1 MVNRAAKFGNFL
13 DQAAAE
19 KTVFGRGGQKNR
31 FDVVGQGFIGVS
43 HLQLFFKV

>member
-19 KTVFGRGGQKNR
+19 KAVFSGGGQKHR
-31 FDVVGQGFIGVS
+31 FDVIRQGFVGVG